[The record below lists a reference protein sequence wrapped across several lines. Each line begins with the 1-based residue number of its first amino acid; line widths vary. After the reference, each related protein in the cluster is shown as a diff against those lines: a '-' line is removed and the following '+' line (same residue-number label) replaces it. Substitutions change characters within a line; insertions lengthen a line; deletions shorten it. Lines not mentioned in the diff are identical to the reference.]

1 MSETLDLDFCV
12 LRSCRILAGSFPSIL
27 AGEESARDKSA
38 THALSAC
45 AGPTFPA
52 QEKMAEDSPFLFQP
66 HDWREVGLAPGEA
79 FHHFSFVNAA
89 YAFSKATVFLLE
101 AEGKRFLSVKCRI
114 IKDQGQTGN

>member
-12 LRSCRILAGSFPSIL
+12 LRSFRILAGSFPSIL
-27 AGEESARDKSA
+27 AGEGSARDKGA

-52 QEKMAEDSPFLFQP
+52 QEMAEDSPFLFQP

-79 FHHFSFVNAA
+79 SHHFSFVNAA